1 MLITIPYIYMAID
14 FTWLDGDLRILTP
27 IRILQDIISLIRLR
41 RLQLEFLMMDGQRSD
56 LEQITFGG

>member
-1 MLITIPYIYMAID
+1 MLITIPYIYMAIN

-41 RLQLEFLMMDGQRSD
+41 RLQLEFLIMDGQ
-56 LEQITFGG
+56 